1 MEKNTAKGRKPLKI
15 LITVAFLVAL
25 IVILNFA
32 LGSIIAS
39 NFRDGLQESL
49 GEDIYLTKGIFTAN
63 PAMRTLEG
71 EEIEI
76 YGRTGRMR
84 ADNLNI
90 SMSFSD
96 MMALAWGENIDDDFL
111 NTKDL
116 KLSLFEIN
124 VEDNDQNLLFAI
136 DQLDLDYTG
145 NADLEQENLDFE
157 AGIRMSEVD
166 LNPVRTNLI
175 DSGEADEIRSMVGID
190 VEDLNLVNIELR
202 ASSQDFFPA
211 GMEER
216 YEFKINQLD
225 FETSYLDLF
234 STFDLAYHL
243 EPEELEIYESRIEI
257 EFASQ
262 ELRQAIQFF
271 AMISGVQLNFENDR
285 LILELEGRY

>member
-216 YEFKINQLD
+216 YEFKIDQLD

>member
-32 LGSIIAS
+32 LGSIIAR

-84 ADNLNI
+84 AENLNI

-216 YEFKINQLD
+216 YEFKIDQLD